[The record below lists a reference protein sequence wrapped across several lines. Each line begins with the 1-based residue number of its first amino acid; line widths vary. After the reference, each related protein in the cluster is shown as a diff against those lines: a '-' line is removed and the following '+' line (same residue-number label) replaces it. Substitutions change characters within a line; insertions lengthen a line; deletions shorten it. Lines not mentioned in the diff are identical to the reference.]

1 MSFSAIPRAVLASL
15 GAVAVVLVSA
25 ATPANAV
32 DATLTPPTHLFNGYR
47 HCATD
52 AEQPS
57 YQGAREGLLVEGIP
71 GVTETTGGARVSVR
85 YQVWPVA
92 DPSEITTVTRDY
104 ATPGFEAPATLPASA
119 LADGQS
125 YAWQAQ
131 TAAGAAVSDW
141 STPCYVT
148 VDNSK
153 PANVPSITSSNYASE
168 AWNGHRYE
176 YR

>member
-1 MSFSAIPRAVLASL
+1 MFFGARPRTVLASL
-15 GAVAVVLVSA
+15 GAALGLTLAGVAI
-25 ATPANAV
+25 PAHAV
-32 DATLTPPTHLFNGYR
+32 DGTLTPPTHLFNGYR

-52 AEQPS
+52 AERPS
-57 YQGAREGLLVEGIP
+57 YRWAGEGLVVEGIP
-71 GVTETTGGARVSVR
+71 GVPENTGGARVSVR

-131 TAAGAAVSDW
+131 TVVG
-141 STPCYVT
+141 
-148 VDNSK
+148 
-153 PANVPSITSSNYASE
+153 
-168 AWNGHRYE
+168 
-176 YR
+176 